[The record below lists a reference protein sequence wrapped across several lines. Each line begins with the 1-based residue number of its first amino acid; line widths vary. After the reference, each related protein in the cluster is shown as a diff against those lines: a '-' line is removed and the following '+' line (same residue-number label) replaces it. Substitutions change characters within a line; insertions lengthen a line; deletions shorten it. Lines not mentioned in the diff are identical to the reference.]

1 MNGFERRTNLKKNS
15 IRQAALTLFR
25 QYGIA
30 KVNMNEIARQAKV
43 APATLFNYFGS
54 KLGLIEDLLTE
65 LMDRQ
70 LERHE
75 AVWGSDRPFP
85 DKMKRLLLGE
95 ADILKEISFA
105 YQESG
110 VIEHEAI
117 LDLFAR
123 YQREKVMP
131 FYLRLIH
138 AGQAEGHIPSHYSV
152 QSIVDYLDMY
162 RNQTGRLF
170 ETAPVDER
178 GKRLEDFVEL
188 FFYGLNGPRQ
198 SGD

>member
-1 MNGFERRTNLKKNS
+1 MNGFERRTNRKKNS
-15 IRQAALTLFR
+15 IRQAALALFR

-54 KLGLIEDLLTE
+54 KLGLVEDLLTD

-75 AVWGSDRPFP
+75 AVWGSELSFP

-105 YQESG
+105 YRESG
-110 VIEHEAI
+110 EIEHAAI

-123 YQREKVMP
+123 YQRDKVMP
-131 FYLRLIH
+131 FYLRLIR
-138 AGQAEGHIPSHYSV
+138 AGQAEGHIPSRYSV
-152 QSIVDYLDMY
+152 QSIVDYLEMY
-162 RNQTGRLF
+162 RSQAGRLF
-170 ETAPVDER
+170 ETTPADER
-178 GKRLEDFVEL
+178 DRRLDDFAEL

-198 SGD
+198 GGG